1 MIKNLSFVGFAF
13 VYANLVGYVFHFF
26 VSRHLGVHGYGEFMV
41 IYALMLSVG
50 NFINLF
56 ANPVVRELLR
66 NWQETKSALS
76 YMRFLGLF
84 LGFFIFILGIIFAE
98 PIKDFLRISKAQYF
112 WIIAGVWFLQQM
124 LVIERAYLQS
134 LEKFGL
140 LALSVVLEQS
150 MRFLTVVFLMNLWII
165 GVLFSFVI
173 GTFSALI
180 LLLGVNGVF
189 FTKPKRIS
197 LLGLIKASLFTSP
210 VGFFVYADDLFI
222 RRIFEPSV
230 AGLYASVSLI
240 GKVFIWLILTFMTVF
255 FPKFVMYAQKEKLM
269 INFLKRVLFLVFSAF
284 IFFEVSLIFVGK
296 YLFVFLFSEK
306 FLPAF
311 TYLPF
316 YLFAVFFLALTFVF
330 IYLLTALGIRLWL
343 PYLHLFVYYAGF
355 LILPFESVWWYMFYI
370 FFLNL
375 CFLPLYAL
383 SIRNR

>member
-1 MIKNLSFVGFAF
+1 MIKNLSFVSFAF
-13 VYANLVGYVFHFF
+13 LYANAVGYAFHFF

-50 NFINLF
+50 NFINLLST
-56 ANPVVRELLR
+56 PVVKELLR
-66 NWQETKSALS
+66 NWQELRNVLS
-76 YMRFLGLF
+76 YLRLLSLLF
-84 LGFFIFILGIIFAE
+84 GCSILIIGIAFSELLREFF
-98 PIKDFLRISKAQYF
+98 RISKAQYF
-112 WIIAGVWFLQQM
+112 WAVAGVWFLQQM

-134 LEKFGL
+134 LEKFSL
-140 LALSVVLEQS
+140 LALSVVFEQS
-150 MRFLTVVFLMNLWII
+150 VRLLTVVFFVNLGII
-165 GVLFSFVI
+165 GVLFSFI
-173 GTFSALI
+173 FSTFSALSMLFGI
-180 LLLGVNGVF
+180 NGVF
-189 FTKPKRIS
+189 FTKPKKIS
-197 LLGLIKASLFTSP
+197 LLSLIKGSLFTSP

-230 AGLYASVSLI
+230 AGLYASVSLV

-269 INFLKRVLFLVFSAF
+269 ISFIKRVLFLVFSAF

-316 YLFAVFFLALTFVF
+316 YLFAVFFLTLTLVF
-330 IYLLTALGIRLWL
+330 IYLLTALGTKLWL
-343 PYLHLFVYYAGF
+343 PYLHLFVYYTGF
-355 LILPFESVWWYMFYI
+355 LILPFGSVWWYMFYI